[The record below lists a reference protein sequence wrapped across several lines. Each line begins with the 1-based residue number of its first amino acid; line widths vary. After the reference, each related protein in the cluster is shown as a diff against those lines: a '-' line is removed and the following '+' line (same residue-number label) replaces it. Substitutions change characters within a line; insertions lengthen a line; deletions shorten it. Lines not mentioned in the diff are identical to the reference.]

1 LDPNADEL
9 DELSHV
15 PEYENRGDESEMKRL
30 VDMATTCPGRQIG
43 LLETVFS
50 VSVVQVRRTRVF

>member
-15 PEYENRGDESEMKRL
+15 PEYENRGDESEKRL